1 LDLAGGNAET
11 ASRTLE
17 RLGHNISTAISTPT
31 SQAAQAFRA
40 LGVTEQQLQHAN
52 TDLQYALQ
60 LLAEKFVE
68 FQDTPSK
75 TAA

>member
-1 LDLAGGNAET
+1 
-11 ASRTLE
+11 
-17 RLGHNISTAISTPT
+17 
-31 SQAAQAFRA
+31 
-40 LGVTEQQLQHAN
+40 VTEQQLQHAN